1 MVANPDQNGI
11 VTQYDTYIY
20 IYTDVCIYI
29 YIACIY
35 IYTHTYT
42 CATIGKPPQPAK
54 EPVAITNSKP

>member
-1 MVANPDQNGI
+1 MYVF
-11 VTQYDTYIY
+11 V
-20 IYTDVCIYI
+20 
-29 YIACIY
+29 YIAY